1 MTLGSIQSYAS
12 QLLVQMVTMKGKG
25 GEGGDNEG
33 KRRCS
38 WFSLN
43 LLSYKMHETMKIGMV
58 EMLLRTLS
66 SFELMK
72 RSLLQRLPQV
82 A

>member
-1 MTLGSIQSYAS
+1 
-12 QLLVQMVTMKGKG
+12 MVTMKRKG
-25 GEGGDNEG
+25 GEDGDKEEK
-33 KRRCS
+33 KRCR
-38 WFSLN
+38 WVSLN